1 MPLRRAGTVPN
12 TGAWYGPGSAAHRY
26 ARLRAA
32 LRPGHELNLP
42 AFLFRNPARGHR
54 SFTIPVY
61 GESRLKCVS
70 LRPLCCVGVEFA
82 LRKELRVQ
90 RMRRRMMLVAMV
102 VLGPVALVPRMAS
115 AEGLFDFFFSPQKQ
129 QAAPGTGASQF
140 LCRSVRP
147 QPAARAAAAPVATA
161 GSGPAFCV
169 RSCDGKYFPVSTRG
183 GATPVQMC
191 QAFCPASATK
201 VFFGS
206 SIDGASSSTGERY
219 ADSENAFAYRKA
231 LRADCTCNGRD
242 PAGLAPVD
250 LTLDSSLRAGDVIA
264 TTSGLVAYTG
274 VRLGANQTADFTPVA
289 SYPGLTA
296 DVRARLGEMKVA
308 PVIAETVAS
317 DAPLADLSRDVLPV
331 TVVPKASSARAKRA
345 EVN

>member
-1 MPLRRAGTVPN
+1 MTRID
-12 TGAWYGPGSAAHRY
+12 SAARI
-26 ARLRAA
+26 L
-32 LRPGHELNLP
+32 
-42 AFLFRNPARGHR
+42 HR
-54 SFTIPVY
+54 SFTNAAY
-61 GESRLKCVS
+61 GKSRLKRVS
-70 LRPLCCVGVEFA
+70 LRLCCVGVEFA

-102 VLGPVALVPRMAS
+102 VLGPVAFVPRVAS
-115 AEGLFDFFFSPQKQ
+115 AEGLFDFFFNPQKQ
-129 QAAPGTGASQF
+129 QQRQAPAQANFFADPFGLNQ
-140 LCRSVRP
+140 
-147 QPAARAAAAPVATA
+147 QPAPPKPVATA

-169 RSCDGKYFPVSTRG
+169 RSCDGKYFPIASRG
-183 GATPVQMC
+183 NATPAQMC

-219 ADSENAFAYRKA
+219 ADSEHAFAYRKA

-250 LTLDSSLRAGDVIA
+250 LNLDSSLRPGDVIA

-274 VRLGANQTADFTPVA
+274 IRLGASQTADFTPVA

-317 DAPLADLSRDVLPV
+317 DAPLADSRDVLTV
-331 TVVPKASSARAKRA
+331 TVVHTAP
-345 EVN
+345 

>member
-1 MPLRRAGTVPN
+1 MKRDPLLLV
-12 TGAWYGPGSAAHRY
+12 
-26 ARLRAA
+26 
-32 LRPGHELNLP
+32 
-42 AFLFRNPARGHR
+42 
-54 SFTIPVY
+54 
-61 GESRLKCVS
+61 
-70 LRPLCCVGVEFA
+70 CCVGVELA
-82 LRKELRVQ
+82 LRKELGVQ

-102 VLGPVALVPRMAS
+102 VVGPVALSPRVAS

-129 QAAPGTGASQF
+129 QQRQVPAQASFFADPFGLNQ
-140 LCRSVRP
+140 
-147 QPAARAAAAPVATA
+147 QPAPPKPVASSS
-161 GSGPAFCV
+161 SGPAFCV

-206 SIDGASSSTGERY
+206 SIDGASSSSGERY

-250 LTLDSSLRAGDVIA
+250 LALDSSLRAGDVIA

-274 VRLGANQTADFTPVA
+274 VRLGAGQTADFTPVA
-289 SYPGLTA
+289 SFPGLTA
-296 DVRARLGEMKVA
+296 DIRAKLGEMKVA
-308 PVIAETVAS
+308 PVVAETVAN
-317 DAPLADLSRDVLPV
+317 DAPLADGRDVLPV
-331 TVVPKASSARAKRA
+331 TVVPKTALPKAKRA
-345 EVN
+345 EVQ